1 MIRLLRHLKPKHGM
15 IAISGHGHHKPDPE
29 AAPKSFIGRHYH
41 WVIAGTLFLTYLIY
55 CGLVNN
61 QYSLFM
67 VPVTTD
73 LEISRGTFSLASTFS
88 GISGFLSS
96 LFYIEVYRRFRHKV
110 PAIIGFIVYA
120 AACVGYSFAKGVWA
134 FYIYGFIAGFFSSIV
149 GTIGSAQIVNNWFRR
164 YHGTVLGVIL
174 AASGVG
180 GAVFA
185 QIDEA
190 VMEASSWRTAML
202 VHGGTILFAG
212 LLTLV
217 LLKNRPEQMGLHP
230 LGYEDAAQPAKKGRS
245 RHVEEWGGESFKGGV
260 AKKPAFWILV
270 VAFFLC
276 TLCCSTLFNIVPA
289 HIRDQGM
296 SSEVSSQV
304 HSVMLITLALA
315 KIIVGFFCDRFS
327 AHKVVFFL
335 MASNIAAAIMLATV
349 RTPAMAL
356 VAVSIYSFG
365 LSFSTM
371 MPSLLASDLFGTNSY
386 ARSVGILVSAISL
399 GGMTL
404 TPFCN
409 FLYDRLGSYTPIM
422 YGIAGIAVLITILFA
437 IVSILAERDKKKYLE
452 EHAELTEMLDS
463 DDDLE
468 V

>member
-1 MIRLLRHLKPKHGM
+1 MNRLLKHLMPKHGM

-29 AAPKSFIGRHYH
+29 AAPKTFIGRHYH
-41 WVIAGTLFLTYLIY
+41 WVIAGTLFMTYMIY

-88 GISGFLSS
+88 GVSGFLSS

-120 AACVGYSFAKGVWA
+120 GACVGYSFAKGVWS

-149 GTIGSAQIVNNWFRR
+149 GTIGAAQIINNWFRR

-180 GAVFA
+180 GALFA

-212 LLTLV
+212 LLTLIF
-217 LLKNRPEQMGLHP
+217 LKNRPEQMGLHP
-230 LGYEDAAQPAKKGRS
+230 LGYEDTPHPDKKGHR
-245 RHVEEWGGESFKGGV
+245 RHVEEWRGESFKGGV

-276 TLCCSTLFNIVPA
+276 TLCCSTLFNIIPA

-296 SSEVSSQV
+296 HADVSSTV
-304 HSVMLITLALA
+304 HSVMLIALAAA

-335 MASNIAAAIMLATV
+335 MASNIAAAVILATV
-349 RTPAMAL
+349 QTPAMAIL
-356 VAVSIYSFG
+356 AVVIYSFG

-404 TPFCN
+404 TPLCN
-409 FLYDRLGSYTPIM
+409 FLYDKIGSYTPIM
-422 YGIAGIAVLITILFA
+422 YGIAGIAVLISILFA
-437 IVSILAERDKKKYLE
+437 IVSILSERDKKKYLE
-452 EHAELTEMLDS
+452 EHAELMEMLED
-463 DDDLE
+463 E
-468 V
+468 ETP

>member
-1 MIRLLRHLKPKHGM
+1 MKKLLRRFLPKHGM
-15 IAISGHGHHKPDPE
+15 IAISGHGHHKPDPDK
-29 AAPKSFIGRHYH
+29 APKTFIGRHYH
-41 WVIAGTLFLTYLIY
+41 WVIAGVLFLTYLIY
-55 CGLVNN
+55 CGLGNN
-61 QYSLFM
+61 LYSLFM

-73 LEISRGTFSLASTFS
+73 LGISRGTFSLGSTFA

-110 PAIIGFIVYA
+110 PAVIGFFVYTG
-120 AACVGYSFAKGVWA
+120 ACVGYAFAKGVWA

-149 GTIGSAQIVNNWFRR
+149 GTIGAAQIINNWFRR

-174 AASGVG
+174 AASCVG
-180 GAVFA
+180 GALFA

-202 VHGGTILFAG
+202 VQGGAIAFAG
-212 LLTLV
+212 ILTL
-217 LLKNRPEQMGLHP
+217 LFLKNRPEQMGLHP
-230 LGYEDAAQPAKKGRS
+230 LGYEDTDHPGKRGHS
-245 RHVEEWGGESFKGGV
+245 RRVDEWRGESFKGGV

-270 VAFFLC
+270 AAFFLC
-276 TLCCSTLFNIVPA
+276 TLCCSTLFNIIPA

-304 HSVMLITLALA
+304 HSVMLITLAAA

-327 AHKVVFFL
+327 AHKVVYFL
-335 MASNIAAAIMLATV
+335 MASNVAAAILLATV
-349 RTPAMAL
+349 QTPVMAL
-356 VAVSIYSFG
+356 VSVSIYSFG

-404 TPFCN
+404 TPLSN
-409 FLYDRLGSYTPIM
+409 FLYDKIGSYTPIM
-422 YGIAGIAVLITILFA
+422 YGIAGAGVLVTILFV
-437 IVSILAERDKKKYLE
+437 IVGILAERDKKKYLE
-452 EHAELTEMLDS
+452 EHEDLMDMLEDEEELE
-463 DDDLE
+463 E
-468 V
+468 

>member
-1 MIRLLRHLKPKHGM
+1 MKRLLKHLMPKHGM
-15 IAISGHGHHKPDPE
+15 IAISGHGHHKPDPDTV
-29 AAPKSFIGRHYH
+29 PKTFIGGHYH

-73 LEISRGTFSLASTFS
+73 LGVSRGAFSLASTFS

-96 LFYIEVYRRFRHKV
+96 LFYIEVYRRFRHKI
-110 PAIIGFIVYA
+110 PAIIGFVVYA
-120 AACVGYSFAKGVWA
+120 GACVGYAFAKGVWS
-134 FYIYGFIAGFFSSIV
+134 FYIYGFVAGFFSSIV
-149 GTIGSAQIVNNWFRR
+149 GTIGSAQIINNWFRR

-180 GAVFA
+180 GALFA

-202 VHGGTILFAG
+202 VQGGAILLAG
-212 LLTLV
+212 VLTL
-217 LLKNRPEQMGLHP
+217 LFLKNRPEQMGLHP
-230 LGYEDAAQPAKKGRS
+230 LGYEDSLNPNKKRRT
-245 RHVEEWGGESFKGGV
+245 RHVEEWRGDSFKGGV

-276 TLCCSTLFNIVPA
+276 TLCCSTLFNIIPA

-304 HSVMLITLALA
+304 HSVMLITLAAA

-327 AHKVVFFL
+327 AHKVVYFL
-335 MASNIAAAIMLATV
+335 MASNVAAAILLATV
-349 RTPAMAL
+349 QTPAMAL
-356 VAVSIYSFG
+356 ISVSIYSFG

-386 ARSVGILVSAISL
+386 ARAVGILVSAISL

-404 TPFCN
+404 TPLFN
-409 FLYDRLGSYTPIM
+409 FLYDQIGSYTPLM
-422 YGIAGIAVLITILFA
+422 YVIAGAGILATILFI

-452 EHAELTEMLDS
+452 EHAELMEMLGEEEDPE
-463 DDDLE
+463 L
-468 V
+468 